1 MLFVIEP
8 VRAFASAV
16 AAVAWKDLRAEF
28 RSRQLLMAMA
38 LFGVLAVMI
47 FYFTLDGLRAAQLA
61 ALPAILWAIVVFA
74 GTLGLSR
81 SLSAEHDTGTLD
93 ALLLAPI
100 PRSALFYG
108 KLIGTWLFEIIVAI
122 VVAFALSIL
131 FNTNLFDLGLGL
143 GMLVGTIGFATVGT
157 LLGSMAVY
165 ANGRET
171 TLPILILPVALPII
185 ISSVRVTTDILG
197 GQAPSE
203 WLPWLAFLAS
213 IDAVFLVLAFIL
225 FDVIVEE

>member
-1 MLFVIEP
+1 MTQFG
-8 VRAFASAV
+8 AAV
-16 AAVAWKDLRAEF
+16 VAVAWKDLRAEF
-28 RSRQLLMAMA
+28 RSRQLLSAMA

-47 FYFTLDGLRAAQLA
+47 FYFTLDGLRSAQQA
-61 ALPAILWAIVVFA
+61 ALPAILWVIVVFA

-81 SLSAEHDTGTLD
+81 SLAAEHDSGTLD
-93 ALLLAPI
+93 ALLLAPV
-100 PRSALFYG
+100 PRAALFYG
-108 KLIGTWLFEIIVAI
+108 KLIGTWLFQIVVAV

-131 FNTNLFDLGLGL
+131 FNANLFEPGLAL
-143 GMLVGTIGFATVGT
+143 AVLVGTIGFATVGT

-185 ISSVRVTTDILG
+185 ISAVRVTSDILS
-197 GQAPSE
+197 GQPASE

-213 IDAVFLVLAFIL
+213 IDAVFLVLAFVL